1 MVNRMNALKSLL
13 AISILGLVVLSA
25 TGCSG
30 RPVSASQAYA
40 AADELDPANKAT
52 ATDPRNKMA
61 AHGIR

>member
-1 MVNRMNALKSLL
+1 MKSVKSLL
-13 AISILGLVVLSA
+13 AITILGLAVLSA

-40 AADELDPANKAT
+40 AADELDLTNPAV

-61 AHGIR
+61 AHGLR